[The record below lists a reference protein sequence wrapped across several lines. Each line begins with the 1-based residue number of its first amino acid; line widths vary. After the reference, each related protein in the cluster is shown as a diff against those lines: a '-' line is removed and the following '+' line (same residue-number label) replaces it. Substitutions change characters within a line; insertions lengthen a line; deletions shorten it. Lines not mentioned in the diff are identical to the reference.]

1 MQHNISTMAINKDAY
16 SRYLVLDELF
26 QTRRDLTTT
35 SLTIEVNK
43 RLDEDKA
50 VTQRQIQKDINDMM
64 CKPFEAPIQT
74 KGWYRYYT
82 DSSYSILNIEL
93 SGEER
98 RLLYEVLSS
107 LGQFDGL
114 EHFEL
119 LKRYTIGLHLEERPQ
134 VFSFTNAPYLQNSNL
149 IGLLFDIISNQQVI
163 WVKYHP
169 YNKKMVSHL
178 LHPYL
183 LKQYNS
189 RWYLIGG
196 IDSDGFIVNFPLD
209 RIEDIK
215 VEPKVKY
222 KPCNEDLSLRFKDI
236 VGVTLT
242 KGEEFQYV
250 TLWADD
256 KTFPYLETK
265 HIVRFQENV
274 TGEEEIFLRK
284 QYPDLQGG
292 HFIRLY
298 TLDNF
303 ELRRE
308 LCSNFGGILVLSPKT
323 LQDEIFKEIDDMHR
337 KYIKLRS

>member
-1 MQHNISTMAINKDAY
+1 M
-16 SRYLVLDELF
+16 
-26 QTRRDLTTT
+26 
-35 SLTIEVNK
+35 VN
-43 RLDEDKA
+43 
-50 VTQRQIQKDINDMM
+50 
-64 CKPFEAPIQT
+64 
-74 KGWYRYYT
+74 
-82 DSSYSILNIEL
+82 
-93 SGEER
+93 
-98 RLLYEVLSS
+98 
-107 LGQFDGL
+107 
-114 EHFEL
+114 
-119 LKRYTIGLHLEERPQ
+119 
-134 VFSFTNAPYLQNSNL
+134 
-149 IGLLFDIISNQQVI
+149 
-163 WVKYHP
+163 
-169 YNKKMVSHL
+169 HL

-274 TGEEEIFLRK
+274 TGKRKYSSANNTQIFKEGISSVSIRLTTSNSAVSSVLTSEGYWCLVQRRCKMRFLRK
-284 QYPDLQGG
+284 LT
-292 HFIRLY
+292 ICIE
-298 TLDNF
+298 N
-303 ELRRE
+303 
-308 LCSNFGGILVLSPKT
+308 I
-323 LQDEIFKEIDDMHR
+323 
-337 KYIKLRS
+337 